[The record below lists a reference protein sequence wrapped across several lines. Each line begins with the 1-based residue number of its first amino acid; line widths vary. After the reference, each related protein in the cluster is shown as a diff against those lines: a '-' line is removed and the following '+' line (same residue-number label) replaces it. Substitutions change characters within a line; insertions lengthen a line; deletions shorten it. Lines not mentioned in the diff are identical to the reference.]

1 MGMECFEQ
9 KDMSNELLMQTLDN
23 MGKNI
28 TLSSKLWKNG
38 NYSKNNINQLK
49 KWIKTINK
57 IEKQMSFNLG
67 L

>member
-1 MGMECFEQ
+1 MECFEQ
-9 KDMSNELLMQTLDN
+9 ENMSNELLMQTLKN
-23 MGKNI
+23 MGKNL

-38 NYSKNNINQLK
+38 NYSENNIKTLRA
-49 KWIKTINK
+49 WIKTINK

>member
-1 MGMECFEQ
+1 MKCFEQ
-9 KDMSNELLMQTLDN
+9 KDMSNELLMKTLDN

-28 TLSSKLWKNG
+28 TISSKLWKNG
-38 NYSKNNINQLK
+38 NYSENDINQLK

>member
-1 MGMECFEQ
+1 MECFEQ

>member
-1 MGMECFEQ
+1 
-9 KDMSNELLMQTLDN
+9 MSNELLMKTLDN

-28 TLSSKLWKNG
+28 TISSKLWKNG
-38 NYSKNNINQLK
+38 NYSENDINQLK

>member
-1 MGMECFEQ
+1 MMECFEQ
-9 KDMSNELLMQTLDN
+9 ENMSNELLMQTLKN
-23 MGKNI
+23 MGKNL

-38 NYSKNNINQLK
+38 NYSENNIKTLRA
-49 KWIKTINK
+49 WIKTINK